1 MQRRNQKLLNV
12 KLINQE
18 ELNEE
23 IIKHEQYI
31 TALTQTDP
39 DEISQTLQRIITET
53 LDSICPIRK
62 KTRKTIKRIK

>member
-1 MQRRNQKLLNV
+1 M

-23 IIKHEQYI
+23 IMKHEQYI

-39 DEISQTLQRIITET
+39 EEISQTLQRIITEI
-53 LDSICPIRK
+53 LDSICPIRTK
-62 KTRKTIKRIK
+62 QEKQ